1 MALEKA
7 MFIGKPMDLFTQYPA
22 EWAYVWLIFQTY
34 WLIKMGRQTWAILGF
49 AASHGCFLWFM
60 LAFRADMTPL
70 YGWHGRTSD
79 NAMSSF
85 GLIFLAWAALA
96 VIYLTRVLLLPRKRP
111 SAPLRSNRKHAGTQ
125 NLPR

>member
-1 MALEKA
+1 ME
-7 MFIGKPMDLFTQYPA
+7 IFTQYPA

-34 WLIKMGRQTWAILGF
+34 WLIKMNRQSFCILGF

-60 LAFRADMTPL
+60 LACRADMTPL

-85 GLIFLAWAALA
+85 GLILLAWAALA
-96 VIYLTRVLLLPRKRP
+96 VVYMAKVLLLPRKHAETSPRQNGP
-111 SAPLRSNRKHAGTQ
+111 KQIRSGRERT
-125 NLPR
+125 R